1 MTLMGQP
8 NKANPGTK
16 MKQGQKPAGL
26 VLPDPIS
33 PSHTPTSQAFISG
46 EWGRREVIKSVK

>member
-26 VLPDPIS
+26 VLPDPFLL
-33 PSHTPTSQAFISG
+33 HTPPPHRLSLVGSG
-46 EWGRREVIKSVK
+46 GGEK